1 MITKLLCAG
10 ALSLLLMSGSY
21 AQKGAKQNGQRQ
33 GNGKVQ
39 SRTIGA
45 TDIES
50 ALKDITLSPEQK
62 TRVADLVKQFLSDV
76 NGALTPEQQEQ
87 LKTGLAKATT
97 PKSPAENLIT
107 SLSAAVTLTPEQEL
121 KIKPIVEEALKSLR
135 DKTKGLEANERKQV
149 TEQAMSDLKSAL
161 RGTLTAEQ
169 QGKLDDWKPSMRGR
183 GQAQPGGAGAG
194 KKPGK
199 P

>member
-10 ALSLLLMSGSY
+10 ALSLLLMSGGY
-21 AQKGAKQNGQRQ
+21 TQNAGKQNGQRQ
-33 GNGKVQ
+33 GNGKA
-39 SRTIGA
+39 RTRAIGA

-62 TRVADLVKQFLSDV
+62 ARVADLVKQFMSDV

-87 LKTGLAKATT
+87 LKSALAKATT
-97 PKSPAENLIT
+97 PKSPAENLMT
-107 SLSAAVTLTPEQEL
+107 SLTAAVTLTPEQEL
-121 KIKPIVEEALKSLR
+121 KIKPIIEEALKSLR
-135 DKTKGLEANERKQV
+135 DKTKGVEANERKQV
-149 TEQAMSDLKSAL
+149 TEQTMSDLKSAL
-161 RGTLTAEQ
+161 RGTLTPEQ
-169 QGKLDDWKPSMRGR
+169 QVKLDSWKPAMRGR

-194 KKPGK
+194 KKPGN

>member
-21 AQKGAKQNGQRQ
+21 AQNGAKQNGQRQ
-33 GNGKVQ
+33 GNGKAQ

-45 TDIES
+45 TDIEA

-62 TRVADLVKQFLSDV
+62 TRVADLVKQFMSDV
-76 NGALTPEQQEQ
+76 NSALTPEQQEQ
-87 LKTGLAKATT
+87 LKSALAKATT

-121 KIKPIVEEALKSLR
+121 KIKPIVEDALKSLR

-149 TEQAMSDLKSAL
+149 TEQTMSDLKSAL
-161 RGTLTAEQ
+161 RGSLTAEQ

-183 GQAQPGGAGAG
+183 GQAQPGGARAG

>member
-33 GNGKVQ
+33 GNGKAQ
-39 SRTIGA
+39 TRTIDA

-87 LKTGLAKATT
+87 LKTALAKGTT
-97 PKSPAENLIT
+97 PKSPADNLIT

-169 QGKLDDWKPSMRGR
+169 QGKLDDWKPSMRSR